1 LADEKPKQKHEKQQ
15 DRKSRQSMIAP
26 RHILGTFDEALASL
40 RNNVLMMS
48 SLTERSLERA
58 MKGLFDRDDDLCA
71 NAIADDEEIDQL
83 EMQIDKDGV
92 AILLRFQPV
101 ASDLRR
107 VVAAMKLSS
116 NLERMADQ
124 ATTIARRAR
133 KINRHPPLAE
143 VELIRPLYEQAMS
156 MFKDSVDAFV
166 REDVDLGRAV
176 VPRDEKLDELN
187 RSASRKLI
195 ERMAQDPEQLRGYL
209 NLIFVG
215 RCLER
220 VGDHATNIAEEAVYA
235 AAAEDI
241 RHQTVTATT

>member
-1 LADEKPKQKHEKQQ
+1 
-15 DRKSRQSMIAP
+15 MIAHK
-26 RHILGTFDEALASL
+26 HILGTFDESLAAL
-40 RNNVLMMS
+40 RNNVLMMAG
-48 SLTERSLERA
+48 LTERSLERA
-58 MKGLFDRDDDLCA
+58 MKGLVNRDDNISA
-71 NAIADDEEIDQL
+71 TAIADDEEIDQL
-83 EMQIDKDGV
+83 EKQIDKDGV
-92 AILLRFQPV
+92 DILLRFQPV

-116 NLERMADQ
+116 NLERMADM

-133 KINRHPPLAE
+133 KLNQHPPLPE
-143 VELIRPLYEQAMS
+143 VELVRPMYEHAMS
-156 MFKDSVDAFV
+156 MFKDSVDAFA

-176 VPRDEKLDELN
+176 VPRDQRLDELN
-187 RSASRKLI
+187 HAASRKLI

-220 VGDHATNIAEEAVYA
+220 VGDHATNIAEDAVYA

-241 RHQTVTATT
+241 RHQSVIVTA

>member
-1 LADEKPKQKHEKQQ
+1 
-15 DRKSRQSMIAP
+15 MIAP

-58 MKGLFDRDDDLCA
+58 MKGLFDRDDNLCA

-83 EMQIDKDGV
+83 EIQIDRDGV

-107 VVAAMKLSS
+107 VVSAMKLSS

-133 KINRHPPLAE
+133 KLNGHPRLDE
-143 VELIRPLYEQAMS
+143 VELMRPMYEHAMS

-176 VPRDEKLDELN
+176 VLRDEKLDEMN
-187 RSASRKLI
+187 RVANDKLVG
-195 ERMAQDPEQLRGYL
+195 RMAKDPDQLRGYL
-209 NLIFVG
+209 NLIFIG

-220 VGDHATNIAEEAVYA
+220 VGDHATNIAEDAVYA

-241 RHQTVTATT
+241 RHQSLAPTV

>member
-1 LADEKPKQKHEKQQ
+1 
-15 DRKSRQSMIAP
+15 MIAS

-71 NAIADDEEIDQL
+71 NAIADDEE
-83 EMQIDKDGV
+83 M
-92 AILLRFQPV
+92 
-101 ASDLRR
+101 
-107 VVAAMKLSS
+107 
-116 NLERMADQ
+116 
-124 ATTIARRAR
+124 
-133 KINRHPPLAE
+133 
-143 VELIRPLYEQAMS
+143 
-156 MFKDSVDAFV
+156 
-166 REDVDLGRAV
+166 
-176 VPRDEKLDELN
+176 DELN
-187 RSASRKLI
+187 HAASRKLI

-241 RHQTVTATT
+241 RHQTLATTT